1 MTVKEKKEIQEVI
14 TALKSEC
21 STLENLFLQTRSV
34 NLRWVKQSIEEK
46 CISKIDKMI

>member
-14 TALKSEC
+14 VALRYEC

-34 NLRWVKQSIEEK
+34 NLRWVKQSIEDN
-46 CISKIDKMI
+46 CIKKLNKMI

>member
-14 TALKSEC
+14 SSLKSEC

-34 NLRWVKQSIEEK
+34 NLRWVKQSIQEK
-46 CISKIDKMI
+46 CIDKLNKMI